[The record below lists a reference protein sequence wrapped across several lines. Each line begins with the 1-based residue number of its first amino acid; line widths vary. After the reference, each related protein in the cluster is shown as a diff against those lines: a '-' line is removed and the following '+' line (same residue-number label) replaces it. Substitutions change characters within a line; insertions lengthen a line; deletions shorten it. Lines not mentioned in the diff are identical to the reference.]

1 MELSPG
7 GRDTCVRFEKP
18 GRRTSVGSAALGLL
32 DGLRVD
38 EGRGVLPSGHNS
50 RIDGT
55 VLEETTSP
63 RRQEEEQ
70 QQGAPGLLG
79 AAAPC
84 LLPP

>member
-18 GRRTSVGSAALGLL
+18 GRRASVGSAALGLL
-32 DGLRVD
+32 DRLRVA
-38 EGRGVLPSGHNS
+38 EGRGVLPSCHNS

-70 QQGAPGLLG
+70 QGALGLLG